1 MYVNENDYK
10 QASERDKNVRSRIL
24 FVANQLMVG
33 QLGVIAASRELSHL
47 RHDADPEAAEL
58 LLTFAGI
65 DSETDALPI
74 GKVRNEWNREAL
86 KSKDIEIAEAEQF
99 YRVSA
104 MNAAA
109 ELIRLL

>member
-1 MYVNENDYK
+1 
-10 QASERDKNVRSRIL
+10 
-24 FVANQLMVG
+24 
-33 QLGVIAASRELSHL
+33 LGVIAASRELSHL

-74 GKVRNEWNREAL
+74 GKVRKEWNREAL
-86 KSKDIEIAEAEQF
+86 KSKAIEIAEAEQF

-104 MNAAA
+104 MTAAA
-109 ELIRLL
+109 KLIRLLDAPPSVYRQCSVKLGRRSLRRCPNGRW